1 MLGRH
6 ARAQAGGGQGCA
18 GFTLVE
24 LVMVLILIA
33 ILAAVALPKMT
44 DTSLWG
50 LRAYSDS
57 VVSELQSAR
66 RMALAQRRPIV
77 ATVSTT
83 GVTLAYA
90 AGGSIATLACPSGA
104 SPCIAET
111 GSITFNSGNSGSTV
125 TSAGAVFTITVS
137 GGASFSRQLRVDG
150 ETGHIQAAS

>member
-1 MLGRH
+1 M
-6 ARAQAGGGQGCA
+6 A

-24 LVMVLILIA
+24 LVMVMLILA
-33 ILAAVALPKMT
+33 VLAAVALPKMT

-50 LRAYSDS
+50 LRAYSDT
-57 VVSELQSAR
+57 VVSQLQSAR

-77 ATVSTT
+77 ASVSTT
-83 GVTLAYA
+83 GVSLDYV
-90 AGGSIATLACPSGA
+90 AGGNIASLSCPSGA

-111 GSITFNSGNSGSTV
+111 GSITFNAGNSGSTV

-150 ETGHIQAAS
+150 ETGHIQAPS